1 MNPLE
6 ELHRKGE
13 QRAGWYLLSAS
24 LLAGVIWLVPVLW
37 SLGSQ
42 DYSVQSIRSGIL
54 LLLGL
59 PLAFLIPVMLAPGR
73 SKVKKG
79 FVFEFV
85 GIVLILP
92 MCFVVL
98 TWMATKNFLV
108 KQRLLK

>member
-24 LLAGVIWLVPVLW
+24 LLAGVIWLVPVSW

-59 PLAFLIPVMLAPGR
+59 PLAFLIPVILAPGR

-79 FVFEFV
+79 SVFEFV
-85 GIVLILP
+85 GIG
-92 MCFVVL
+92 
-98 TWMATKNFLV
+98 FLM
-108 KQRLLK
+108 R

>member
-24 LLAGVIWLVPVLW
+24 LLAGVIWLVPVFW

-42 DYSVQSIRSGIL
+42 DYSVL
-54 LLLGL
+54 
-59 PLAFLIPVMLAPGR
+59 
-73 SKVKKG
+73 
-79 FVFEFV
+79 EFV

-92 MCFVVL
+92 MCFIVL

>member
-1 MNPLE
+1 MNSLE

-37 SLGSQ
+37 FLGSQ
-42 DYSVQSIRSGIL
+42 DYSVL
-54 LLLGL
+54 
-59 PLAFLIPVMLAPGR
+59 
-73 SKVKKG
+73 
-79 FVFEFV
+79 EFV

-92 MCFVVL
+92 MCFIVL
-98 TWMATKNFLV
+98 TWMATKNFLM